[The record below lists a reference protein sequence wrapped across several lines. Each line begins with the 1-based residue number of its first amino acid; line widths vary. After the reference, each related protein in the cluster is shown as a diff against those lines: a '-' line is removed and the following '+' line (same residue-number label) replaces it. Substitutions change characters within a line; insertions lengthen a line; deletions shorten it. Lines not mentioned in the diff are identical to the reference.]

1 MSGRLKRIISVI
13 GTLIFVTLIY
23 LVRIK
28 NPVVSID
35 TENFINSQAD
45 IIYSW
50 YSIGRFSLGLYIKFF
65 NYSIHINCTYST

>member
-1 MSGRLKRIISVI
+1 MSSRLKRILSIV
-13 GTLIFVTLIY
+13 GTLIFITLIY

-28 NPVVSID
+28 TPVVSID
-35 TENFINSQAD
+35 TENFINNPTN

-65 NYSIHINCTYST
+65 KYVF